1 MGSLLTDVGRRIAD
15 RWLSA
20 LVLPGLL
27 LVGTT
32 VVALALG
39 HRHALDAR
47 FLLRTF
53 DGDISG
59 MDGRPAAIGAFI
71 VGVGLAAAA
80 AGLVNQALAAL
91 IERVWLQQWPE
102 KLRRPFVTSRRERW
116 QRADD
121 AFESARGLA
130 STPGRQTH
138 LDRLAARRSRIGVE
152 PPRRPTWIG
161 DRISAADH
169 RVWNQYRI
177 DLVSAW
183 PRLWLIV
190 PDAVRTEVSG
200 ARDRFDAAARLT
212 AWALPYA
219 VLGLLWWPA
228 ALVAAVTVVA
238 GWQRGRSTA
247 ADLADLAEAVVDL
260 YGHDLAAALHIEA
273 PAGHPLSHATG
284 LQITEQLR
292 KGA

>member
-32 VVALALG
+32 VVALLLG
-39 HRHALDAR
+39 HGHALDAR
-47 FLLRTF
+47 FLLRTL
-53 DGDISG
+53 DGDIST
-59 MDGRPAAIGAFI
+59 MDGRPAAIGALI
-71 VGVGLAAAA
+71 VGVGLASAA

-102 KLRRPFVTSRRERW
+102 KLRRPFLTSRRARW

-121 AFESARGLA
+121 EFESARSLA
-130 STPGRQTH
+130 SAPGRQTD

-152 PPRRPTWIG
+152 PPCHPTWIG

-169 RVWNQYRI
+169 RVWSQYRI

-200 ARDRFDAAARLT
+200 ARDRFDAATRLT

-228 ALVAAVTVVA
+228 ALVASVTVVA

-260 YGHDLAAALHIEA
+260 YGHDLASALHIEA
-273 PAGHPLSHATG
+273 PTGHPLSHATG
-284 LQITEQLR
+284 LRITEQLR